1 MDLEARLMRLVD
13 EAEVKRVQLRYC
25 RGLDRMDWGLVRACF
40 HPDAIHD
47 LGPFKGTVEEFIPWV
62 SALMPSFESTTH
74 FGGSQ
79 TVEIDGDDAWAE
91 QYVRAYHRT
100 AATEDG
106 PAVDWIL
113 NLRYVDQLTRRAGEW
128 RIAHRRCACESQRTD
143 AVVGDAALGPEW
155 LRGTRGPDD
164 VSYER
169 SSSAKELRHA

>member
-113 NLRYVDQLTRRAGEW
+113 IVGARA
-128 RIAHRRCACESQRTD
+128 S
-143 AVVGDAALGPEW
+143 
-155 LRGTRGPDD
+155 
-164 VSYER
+164 R
-169 SSSAKELRHA
+169 SVPTLSSATLRSAQSGSAARVAPTTSPTSAQAARKNSGTLDLRAFVSQDMTQVI